1 MNRRTIPAAVLAAA
15 LAVTLA
21 ACGSSTTDSGSSST
35 TSASPTASAAAIT
48 AAAPGVKAVDS
59 GMTAA
64 FVVLTNTT
72 GAEQT
77 LVKAETSASPMVE
90 LHEMA
95 MIDGEMKMQQKDGG
109 IPIPADGEATL
120 EPGGDHIM
128 LMGVTAPIKPGDVVP
143 ITLTFASG
151 ETLEIDAV
159 AKEFEG
165 GEEPYHSD
173 GSMESDSNSSD
184 GHSHSH

>member
-1 MNRRTIPAAVLAAA
+1 MHRRTITSAVIATA

-21 ACGSSTTDSGSSST
+21 ACGSSTAESDASASPT
-35 TSASPTASAAAIT
+35 TSPTASAGAVT
-48 AAAPGVKAVDS
+48 AADPWVKAVDS

-72 GAEQT
+72 DQEQV
-77 LVKAETSASPMVE
+77 LVEASTEVSPMVE

-95 MIDGEMKMQQKDGG
+95 MVDGQMVMQQKEGG
-109 IPIPADGEATL
+109 IAVPAGGEATL
-120 EPGGDHIM
+120 EPGGNHIM
-128 LMGVTAPIKPGDVVP
+128 LMDVTAPIEPGDVVP

-151 ETLEIDAV
+151 ETLVIDAV

-165 GEEPYHSD
+165 GAEPYHSSSASP
-173 GSMESDSNSSD
+173 SMS
-184 GHSHSH
+184 GM

>member
-1 MNRRTIPAAVLAAA
+1 
-15 LAVTLA
+15 
-21 ACGSSTTDSGSSST
+21 
-35 TSASPTASAAAIT
+35 
-48 AAAPGVKAVDS
+48 
-59 GMTAA
+59 MTAA

-72 GAEQT
+72 GEEQT
-77 LVKAETSASPMVE
+77 LVSAATPVSPMVE

-95 MIDGEMKMQQKDGG
+95 MVDGQMVMQPKEGG
-109 IPIPADGEATL
+109 IAVPADGDATL

-128 LMGVTAPIKPGDVVP
+128 LMGVTAPIEPGDVVP

-165 GEEPYHSD
+165 GEEPYHSSSASPD
-173 GSMESDSNSSD
+173 MSMSDSASD